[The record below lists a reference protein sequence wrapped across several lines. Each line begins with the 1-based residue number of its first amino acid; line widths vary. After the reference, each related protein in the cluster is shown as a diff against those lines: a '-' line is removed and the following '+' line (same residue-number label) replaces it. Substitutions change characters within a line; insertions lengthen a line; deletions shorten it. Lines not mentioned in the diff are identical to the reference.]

1 MWRYVRAG
9 ILGILIGLAGGLIFG
24 YVSYVKNY
32 RDKLPDEIMS
42 NAVMYD
48 SSSDNDRLIRLKVDY
63 DGDVETDDDRNE
75 LESFVGNMVMKQV
88 GSWLGSDY
96 SDRYSYIQM
105 RHNLVMALDD
115 INAVASEA
123 AGRLGVDADVTSRMG
138 YEYFN
143 SAGDD
148 CPAGYYDALCINL
161 EDR

>member
-9 ILGILIGLAGGLIFG
+9 ILGIFIGLVGGVIFG

-48 SSSDNDRLIRLKVDY
+48 NSSDDDRAIRLKVDY
-63 DGDVETDDDRNE
+63 DGDVETDDDRNA

-143 SAGDD
+143 SDGDSW
-148 CPAGYYDALCINL
+148 PAGYYDTLCIDL